1 MATVEA
7 EFLLSAASP
16 QQFPRGIEPEVAL
29 IGRSNVGKSSLIN
42 RLTGMSK
49 LAYTSSRP
57 GCTRTINF
65 YRIGGSTPEFR
76 LVDLPGYGFAEGP
89 VEEKN
94 AWKKLIEAYLLGRE
108 QLRLLVILLDSRRGW
123 MDADRE
129 MRDWLEH
136 QGRPYAIV
144 ATKIDKLNQKEYQRG
159 MASIKSEMRSGDPVP
174 FSAKDGRG
182 VREIWQTITKKTTRP

>member
-16 QQFPRGIEPEVAL
+16 GQFPGGSEPEVAL

-42 RLTGMSK
+42 RLTGIDR
-49 LAYTSSRP
+49 LAFTSSRP
-57 GCTRTINF
+57 GRTRTINF
-65 YRIGGSTPEFR
+65 YRVGGTGPEFR

-89 VEEKN
+89 VAEKI
-94 AWKKLIEAYLLGRE
+94 AWRKLVEAYLLERE
-108 QLRLLVILLDSRRGW
+108 QLRLSVVLLDSRRGW
-123 MDADRE
+123 MDTDRE

-159 MASIKSEMRSGDPVP
+159 MASIRREMRSGDPVP

-182 VREIWQTITKKTTRP
+182 VREIWQTIMKKTTRS